1 MTASFIV
8 LKIREISKQKY
19 YIPISLST
27 SCFIFESMYGIEL
40 KQNIIDSKYFISL
53 VREYYL

>member
-40 KQNIIDSKYFISL
+40 KQNIIDSK
-53 VREYYL
+53 